1 MKKVNVPRDQIE
13 QFEGMWVAI
22 DHKRNRIIAVGKTLR
37 EIASYVTGK
46 VGQEDKIKASAFLV
60 PRKDECPYVFF
71 KNFQITFDEKNLL
84 VNLK

>member
-22 DHKRNRIIAVGKTLR
+22 DHKLNRIIAVGKTLK

-60 PRKDECPYVFF
+60 PRKGEGPY
-71 KNFQITFDEKNLL
+71 IL
-84 VNLK
+84 